1 METPVIQLPEMEN
14 AYGHSPRFAQSQPNA
29 IKTDCQALLMFGAG
43 IGVVAIRA
51 AAGNIAY

>member
-1 METPVIQLPEMEN
+1 MIQLPEMEN
-14 AYGHSPRFAQSQPNA
+14 AYRHSPRFAQSQPNA